1 MGEYIIHKK
10 RVLTTEQREVIV
22 QRYLD
27 GEAAT
32 KLAMEYGVTA
42 GTIRPFLPTR
52 PKDYSKV

>member
-1 MGEYIIHKK
+1 MGEYVIRKK
-10 RVLTTEQREVIV
+10 RSLATGQREEIV